1 MTDIAV
7 ISKGG
12 WARLLKN
19 IPAIYQK
26 KAQDFVGFM
35 QTGNFQ
41 LGDPDGLTAY
51 GKHLNRVHT
60 CGRMKGKRFSASTIN
75 SYIDAARD
83 RLRYAL
89 HNSLELTVAER
100 MVLEGNLKMKRRKCP
115 SPAVLEN
122 KVLNDK
128 EVKKFLKKCPDET
141 ISLIFEFLN
150 ETACRISEALNILV
164 KEIKPAGEDVLI
176 AVQGKGSK
184 DREVFVPA
192 EMIGRIQKHFSGKL
206 YLFEHHGKPYR
217 REYISMSIKRYGRK
231 ILNREIAAHTLRHT
245 WATIALKNS
254 NGDIKGVQE
263 YLGHANGATTINL
276 YAHSHFSQTDLRAL
290 REKRRLAMANIT

>member
-1 MTDIAV
+1 MKDLAV

-12 WARLLKN
+12 WDRMLKDV
-19 IPAIYQK
+19 PAIYLK
-26 KAQDFVGFM
+26 RAQDFVGFM

-51 GKHLNRVHT
+51 EKHLNRVHT
-60 CGRMKGKRFSASTIN
+60 DGRMKGKRFSASTIN

-89 HNSLELTVAER
+89 QNSLDLTVAER
-100 MVLEGNLKMKRRKCP
+100 IVLEENLKMKRLKRP

-122 KVLNDK
+122 KVLTDK
-128 EVKKFLKKCPDET
+128 EVKQFLSECPDKT

-150 ETACRISEALNILV
+150 ETACRISEALQVLV
-164 KEIKPAGEDVLI
+164 KELRPAGEDVLI
-176 AVQGKGSK
+176 SVRGKGSK

-192 EMIGRIQKHFSGKL
+192 EMIGRIQKHYRGGV

-217 REYISMSIKRYGRK
+217 REYVSMRIKRLGRK
-231 ILNREIAAHTLRHT
+231 ILNREISAHTLRHT
-245 WATIALKNS
+245 WATTTLKNS
-254 NGDIKGVQE
+254 HGDIKGVQE

-276 YAHSHFSQTDLRAL
+276 YAHSHFSQTDLRSL
-290 REKRRLAMANIT
+290 REKRRLAQAS